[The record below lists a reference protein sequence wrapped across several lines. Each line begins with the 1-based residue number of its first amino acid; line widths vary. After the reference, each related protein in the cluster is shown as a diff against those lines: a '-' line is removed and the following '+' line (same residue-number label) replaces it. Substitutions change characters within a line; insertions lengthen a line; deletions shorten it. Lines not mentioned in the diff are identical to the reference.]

1 MPATI
6 RDAHIKWCRPHRL
19 AKFRWVFVP
28 MKLNMCWSLVVFD
41 LTKACVQLFQPYEV
55 NDTDV
60 QYTHSFLFAWR
71 EFFSRQLNRPDI
83 LDWKLTVAHSPHNP
97 LRDESEILI
106 VKYVELLK
114 LAHYPVEFDSGK
126 EACLERE
133 KRELDAQKTGKTVC
147 IHVFWKRVERSYA
160 CVRSRPFFFRKA

>member
-1 MPATI
+1 
-6 RDAHIKWCRPHRL
+6 
-19 AKFRWVFVP
+19 

-55 NDTDV
+55 NYTDV
-60 QYTHSFLFAWR
+60 KYTQSFLFAWR

-83 LDWKLTVAHSPHNP
+83 LDWMLTVAHSSQNP
-97 LRDESEILI
+97 LRDESEIMI

-126 EACLERE
+126 EEMDKYRALAMYNFTQY
-133 KRELDAQKTGKTVC
+133 D
-147 IHVFWKRVERSYA
+147 
-160 CVRSRPFFFRKA
+160 RPIVGQWS